1 MKQRLFTFKHAHLAN
16 QNLYSPMGDGTM
28 LRIDGEG
35 YLRNVSPDVARKLS
49 ALPREYT
56 LVGSCAE
63 HLEFERQAAIYFRAR
78 SDALKVEA
86 EFRAV
91 GRAAYAAGVSIDE
104 LNQSLAPNVP
114 KGDTLDLLA
123 FLLYDG
129 PLPEPLPEP
138 VVTPIPAPKPEPVA
152 APKVDDFAEPPIEPL
167 VIDPNAPPPVFS
179 ERLPDDLV
187 ERLDSMHWKAKV
199 KLAQGLG
206 AEMPAQGQSAAAS
219 AFLAQAHPDSL
230 RAALAALAIPED

>member
-1 MKQRLFTFKHAHLAN
+1 MKQRLFTFKHANLAN
-16 QNLYSPMGDGTM
+16 QSLYSPMGDGTM
-28 LRIDGEG
+28 LRIDGDG

-63 HLEFERQAAIYFRAR
+63 HLEFERQAAIYFRVR
-78 SDALKVEA
+78 SEALKVEA

-91 GRAAYAAGVSIDE
+91 GRAAYAAGVSIDD

-114 KGDTLDLLA
+114 KGDSLDLLA
-123 FLLYDG
+123 FLSYSE
-129 PLPEPLPEP
+129 PLPEQLPEP
-138 VVTPIPAPKPEPVA
+138 VVTPIPAPKPEPVQ
-152 APKVDDFAEPPIEPL
+152 APKVEELAEPPIERL
-167 VIDPNAPPPVFS
+167 VVDPSAPPPVFS
-179 ERLPDDLV
+179 EQLPEDLV
-187 ERLDSMHWKAKV
+187 ERLDAMHWKAKV
-199 KLAQGLG
+199 KLAMGLG

-219 AFLAQAHPDSL
+219 AFLAQTHPDSL